1 MRKNN
6 ETSKLMYGISR
17 IDDERQNAHSWRVSL
32 IRLGKRHVKNFTDK
46 KCGSRDAALQKA
58 ISFRDEIL
66 VKHPPISRRQFCDA
80 QRRNNKTGI
89 TGVYTYSKSYSL
101 KDGTTKETWYWEAN
115 WPNEVGESLSKS
127 FSTKR
132 YGEELAK
139 QMAIR
144 ARNQGLQTVQGTFWA
159 ALRGDVPLISYTIE
173 EPVALS
179 GCNIRLG
186 KDPSILQR
194 LA

>member
-6 ETSKLMYGISR
+6 GTSKLMYGISR

-32 IRLGKRHVKNFTDK
+32 VRIGKRHVKNFTDK
-46 KCGSRDAALQKA
+46 KCGGRDTALQEA
-58 ISFRDEIL
+58 VQFRDLLL
-66 VKHPPISRRQFCDA
+66 VKYPPISRKQFCNA

-89 TGVYTYSKSYSL
+89 TGVYTYSKPYRL
-101 KDGTTKETWYWEAN
+101 RDGSVKETWYWEAN
-115 WPNEVGESLSKS
+115 WPNAVGESVSKS

-144 ARNQGLQTVQGTFWA
+144 ARKNGLQTVKGTFWA
-159 ALRGDVPLISYTIE
+159 AERGEVPITSYTIKQ
-173 EPVALS
+173 PVALS
-179 GCNIRLG
+179 G
-186 KDPSILQR
+186 
-194 LA
+194 

>member
-6 ETSKLMYGISR
+6 GTSKLMYGISR

-32 IRLGKRHVKNFTDK
+32 IRLGKRHVKNFTDRK
-46 KCGSRDAALQKA
+46 YGDRDTALQKA
-58 ISFRDEIL
+58 TEFRDQIL
-66 VKHPPISRRQFCDA
+66 VNHPPISRKQFCDA

-89 TGVYTYSKSYSL
+89 TGVYTYSKSYRL
-101 KDGTTKETWYWEAN
+101 KDGSFKETWYWEAN
-115 WPNEVGESLSKS
+115 WPNAVGESVSKS

-144 ARNQGLQTVQGTFWA
+144 ARKNGLETVKGTFWA
-159 ALRGDVPLISYTIE
+159 AERGEVLSMNYRGEDLI
-173 EPVALS
+173 ALS
-179 GCNIRLG
+179 G
-186 KDPSILQR
+186 
-194 LA
+194 